1 MNLALDTN
9 DLDRL
14 LVRLQVL
21 ADPPVDSLLE
31 QLGADLESSTRER
44 LSVTKT
50 DPSGAPWLAWSA
62 DYAARRPTKGG
73 LLDLTGQLVD
83 TIAWE
88 LGDGGVDVG
97 SEMVY
102 AMTHQE
108 GDNNRRIPQRQFLGI
123 SAEDEETL
131 EATAGAWLNRL
142 LEGLA
147 S

>member
-1 MNLALDTN
+1 MNVSLDMRELDVVRRRLA
-9 DLDRL
+9 
-14 LVRLQVL
+14 VL
-21 ADPPVDSLLE
+21 ADPPVDRLLE

-50 DPSGAPWLAWSA
+50 DPAGAPWVPWSA
-62 DYAARRPTKGG
+62 DYAARRTTKGG

-88 LGDGGVDVG
+88 LGDGGVNVG

-108 GDNNRRIPQRQFLGI
+108 GDLDRGIPERKFLGI
-123 SAEDEETL
+123 SAEDQETL
-131 EATAGAWLNRL
+131 EATAVAWLDRL

>member
-1 MNLALDTN
+1 MNVSLDMRELDVVRRRLA
-9 DLDRL
+9 
-14 LVRLQVL
+14 VL
-21 ADPPVDSLLE
+21 ADPPVDRLLE

-50 DPSGAPWLAWSA
+50 DPSGAPWQAWSP

-73 LLDLTGQLVD
+73 ILELTGQLVD

-88 LGDGGVDVG
+88 LGDGGVNVG

-102 AMTHQE
+102 AMTHQK
-108 GDNNRRIPQRQFLGI
+108 GDLDRGIPERKFLGI
-123 SAEDEETL
+123 SAEDQETL
-131 EATAGAWLNRL
+131 EATAVAWLDRL